1 MNRKVFELLR
11 ALIIMNPFLQQFYKF
26 SILVIKKLLFWNE
39 LRLEKFVFRLIG
51 VFKGVWYIVIDY
63 ILILRLFLK
72 MRFFYV

>member
-72 MRFFYV
+72 MRFFYA

>member
-72 MRFFYV
+72 MRFFCV

>member
-1 MNRKVFELLR
+1 
-11 ALIIMNPFLQQFYKF
+11 MNPFLQQFYKF

-39 LRLEKFVFRLIG
+39 LRLEKVVFRLVGVILGYFRLIG

-72 MRFFYV
+72 MRFFCV